1 MFHTT
6 PVKRQ
11 WLGCTELHQEI
22 WNLHIYPLLNPV
34 IHQSIHHS
42 INPPIHPSI
51 TKHTHFSGY
60 FSTVAYSPSK
70 DENYNACVK
79 NGLLFNKQL
88 LHQTVR
94 LLPEQSLGRRVDHGK
109 GQFQAKV
116 VPLHAALRSSC
127 RPKSVTQS
135 YPAVMLNT
143 SKNHTDY
150 ESIDYEI
157 ITYVTMFEDRKI
169 NAYGSILS
177 PWDLRIN

>member
-1 MFHTT
+1 MELTACSGRCVPHHTCKKT
-6 PVKRQ
+6 MIRMHWIAPR
-11 WLGCTELHQEI
+11 
-22 WNLHIYPLLNPV
+22 NPYPLLNPV
-34 IHQSIHHS
+34 IHPSITQSIHQS
-42 INPPIHPSI
+42 IHPTI
-51 TKHTHFSGY
+51 TKHAHFAGY
-60 FSTVAYSPSK
+60 FSTVAYSLRK
-70 DENYNACVK
+70 DQNYNACVK

-94 LLPEQSLGRRVDHGK
+94 LLPEQSLGRRVDHEK
-109 GQFQAKV
+109 GQFQAEV

-150 ESIDYEI
+150 EI
-157 ITYVTMFEDRKI
+157 ITYVTMFADRKI
-169 NAYGSILS
+169 NAYGFILS